1 MKKLFLYL
9 QQPHQLELAKF
20 AELFPKLAVLLKKKG
35 LFVEALIKINTC
47 FKDST
52 PNLVLFS
59 DIKGKTVIAP
69 LEILTEKEANLLV
82 TLVKKSE

>member
-1 MKKLFLYL
+1 MKKVFLYL
-9 QQPHQLELAKF
+9 QQPHQLEIAKLTEF
-20 AELFPKLAVLLKKKG
+20 FPKLAVLLKKKG

-52 PNLVLFS
+52 PNLVFFS
-59 DIKGKTVIAP
+59 DIKDKTVTSP

-82 TLVKKSE
+82 ALIKKSE